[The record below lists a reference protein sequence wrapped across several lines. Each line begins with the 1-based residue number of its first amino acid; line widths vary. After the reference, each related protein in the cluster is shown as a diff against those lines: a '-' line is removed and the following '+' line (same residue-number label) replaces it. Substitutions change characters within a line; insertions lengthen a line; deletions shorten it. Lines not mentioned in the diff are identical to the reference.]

1 MKLLKLLIIIS
12 FLIANAV
19 LAKGKVGSV
28 GLEDESNSIVDEIK
42 IIRTS
47 GEDIEVVFKNHKGV
61 YFLPHTSKQFEEMKK
76 SLLKVQ
82 NLGWKASI
90 NYDNMTDR
98 IQTVKEV
105 EVKKEDPKEA
115 KSKEP
120 SW

>member
-1 MKLLKLLIIIS
+1 
-12 FLIANAV
+12 
-19 LAKGKVGSV
+19 
-28 GLEDESNSIVDEIK
+28 
-42 IIRTS
+42 
-47 GEDIEVVFKNHKGV
+47 
-61 YFLPHTSKQFEEMKK
+61 MKK